1 MAEALPPAQ
10 LVARMFAAYP
20 ASGAAL
26 LDAVCALAGVAFGFV
41 VMPAGD
47 LLMGRDLQA
56 RARVCMRMLQGFCM
70 RIQGALLRLCARPGV
85 CVSVCLGLRPATSLW
100 VAACHEAL
108 CDHLLFILIAYS
120 WKHADKHY

>member
-56 RARVCMRMLQGFCM
+56 RASSRVCM
-70 RIQGALLRLCARPGV
+70 RIQGALAAVRTARGVRERLHEFVANNQPVG
-85 CVSVCLGLRPATSLW
+85 SSLP
-100 VAACHEAL
+100 
-108 CDHLLFILIAYS
+108 
-120 WKHADKHY
+120 